1 MDLSTHDLSTFSEP
15 APPGQEAGLAL
26 SCLTGVRPRW
36 GCWMYGGRPHTGWT
50 QILSECGFL
59 LLLTPLYFH

>member
-1 MDLSTHDLSTFSEP
+1 MTYLLSLTV
-15 APPGQEAGLAL
+15 PPGQEAGLAL

-36 GCWMYGGRPHTGWT
+36 GCWMYGGSLHTGWT

-59 LLLTPLYFH
+59 LLLIPLYFH